1 MTKKKKNTSFFS
13 CLNSALMVTN
23 NIMLNSTVLAQSFPA
38 SPFMY
43 TRTETIMEG
52 GVSGNNDAGSIDGKQ
67 VSVIYSS
74 QVRDS
79 NLSV

>member
-1 MTKKKKNTSFFS
+1 MTKKSTSFFP

-23 NIMLNSTVLAQSFPA
+23 NIKLNSTVLAQSFPA

-43 TRTETIMEG
+43 TQTETIMEG

-67 VSVIYSS
+67 ESVSFIVAKS
-74 QVRDS
+74 
-79 NLSV
+79 